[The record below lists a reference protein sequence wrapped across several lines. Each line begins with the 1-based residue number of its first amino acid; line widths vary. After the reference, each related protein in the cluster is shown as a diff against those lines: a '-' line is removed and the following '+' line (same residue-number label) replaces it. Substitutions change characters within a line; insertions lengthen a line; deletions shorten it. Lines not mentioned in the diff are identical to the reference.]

1 MAQDFGFVGAARAR
15 RNTLC
20 ISSTRAGATE
30 PKDKPATHQLRCGE
44 VLVLFVRL
52 YGVTRFA
59 GAFFNFVAGI
69 F

>member
-1 MAQDFGFVGAARAR
+1 MSPLVPRHSGDDGLMAQDFGFVGAARAR

-44 VLVLFVRL
+44 VLVL
-52 YGVTRFA
+52 
-59 GAFFNFVAGI
+59 
-69 F
+69 